1 MSEKEK
7 KTSLNKR
14 AFLHKKTSLG
24 EGASI
29 YQKRDESE
37 SEKSKWRRM
46 NRAQKWVHFKTYYLR
61 LTILGCCVLA
71 LVGFFI
77 YQDVFH
83 KTNVVYQCALV
94 NEKAT
99 EIPISMF
106 AEGFMRSMDM
116 DPSQNK
122 ASFYLYYTNQDL
134 AKEVGA
140 VVSSDLTRLSS
151 MIYASKLDAMIAG
164 QEDFD
169 GYMGNG
175 CFTDLAE
182 FLTEEERKEFEDRL
196 YIPDVPENTEKHPY
210 GVYLD
215 QSSVYQQIFEG
226 GGGIVEK
233 PILGIIFNSENKEMS
248 RKFLHYLLS
257 AAGEEEGNEGGND
270 ELNKG
275 VTSND

>member
-1 MSEKEK
+1 MNEKEK
-7 KTSLNKR
+7 KTSLSKK
-14 AFLHKKTSLG
+14 AFQNKKTSLG

-46 NRAQKWVHFKTYYLR
+46 NRAQKWDHFKTYYLR

-99 EIPISMF
+99 EIPMSMF
-106 AEGFMRSMDM
+106 ADGFMRSMDM

-122 ASFYLYYTNQDL
+122 ASFYLYYTNQEL
-134 AKEVGA
+134 AQEVGA

-169 GYMGNG
+169 GYMANK
-175 CFTDLAE
+175 CFTDLTE
-182 FLTEEERKEFEDRL
+182 FLTEEEKNEFADRF
-196 YIPDVPENTEKHPY
+196 YVPAVPENAEGHAY
-210 GVYLD
+210 GVYVD

-233 PILGIIFNSENKEMS
+233 PILGIVFNSENKEMS

-257 AAGEEEGNEGGND
+257 AAGGEDVNG
-270 ELNKG
+270 
-275 VTSND
+275 